1 MKSKFIID
9 ANVRILLKAVKKLK
23 GQKVKIGVNL
33 IPNFVTKEWN
43 TVGITTI
50 LSRKVVMF
58 YVTNV

>member
-33 IPNFVTKEWN
+33 ISNFVAKEWN

-58 YVTNV
+58 NVTNV